1 MSHVLGLSRAVKT
14 RLGSHLSTVA
24 LYRHQVAPLLDR
36 LGQVHLTQR
45 DLHLTNLVVLG
56 ESIEVVNPEDKG
68 LAHNVSVGDLLGE
81 AGKQRLVGIG
91 VETPRVTTI
100 RVTQVGGW
108 GQAGR
113 RVGGGGSH
121 SLLIY

>member
-1 MSHVLGLSRAVKT
+1 MSHVLGLSRGVKT

-45 DLHLTNLVVLG
+45 NLHLTDLVVLG

-81 AGKQRLVGIG
+81 AGEQRLVGIG
-91 VETPRVTTI
+91 AETPRITTT
-100 RVTQVGGW
+100 RMTREGE
-108 GQAGR
+108 AGR
-113 RVGGGGSH
+113 QKGRRG
-121 SLLIY
+121 